1 MITYEGEVVFRVAIN
16 LLHQVWVWA
25 DNNIFSQN
33 VKIKKNINSDKQGWE
48 E

>member
-33 VKIKKNINSDKQGWE
+33 VKI
-48 E
+48 